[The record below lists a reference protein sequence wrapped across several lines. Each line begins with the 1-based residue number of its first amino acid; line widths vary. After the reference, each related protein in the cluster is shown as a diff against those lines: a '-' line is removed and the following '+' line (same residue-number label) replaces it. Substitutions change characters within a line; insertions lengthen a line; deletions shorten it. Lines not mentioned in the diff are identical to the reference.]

1 MNKNIPC
8 YMISDLLPLYQD
20 DLLSEQTKKD
30 VDDHLSE
37 CRDCKKKMGAAK
49 MHIGVHTTNAEPKTD
64 PLRKVRF
71 YQKALTVLGAVMT
84 FILGASYPIAVLGF
98 TVLERGE
105 IAPFQ
110 IERIKGLWYVFAL
123 KSCIA
128 GIIVC
133 AAYFLLVLLIRKMIS
148 KHTA

>member
-1 MNKNIPC
+1 
-8 YMISDLLPLYQD
+8 
-20 DLLSEQTKKD
+20 
-30 VDDHLSE
+30 
-37 CRDCKKKMGAAK
+37 
-49 MHIGVHTTNAEPKTD
+49 
-64 PLRKVRF
+64 
-71 YQKALTVLGAVMT
+71 MT